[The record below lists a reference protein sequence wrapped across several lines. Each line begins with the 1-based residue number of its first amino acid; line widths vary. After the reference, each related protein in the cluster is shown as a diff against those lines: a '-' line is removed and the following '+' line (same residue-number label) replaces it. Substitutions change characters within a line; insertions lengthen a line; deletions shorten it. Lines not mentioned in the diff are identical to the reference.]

1 MASAANSLPENQ
13 PRRVQLSLL
22 PDGDPEEIKA
32 PGVHSAGAPEA
43 DAQRAARGG
52 KSKAKAPQ
60 EPPPPAEKVAEALAE
75 LQRTDAIGLE
85 LAAGKKPTIKACKA
99 AGLGVSWGSTRWQ
112 EIKDLEPAAL
122 AENQLAKA
130 TELAELRASMER
142 PKVQRASRT
151 ELTDADRTWL
161 ESRGI
166 TGRRQEA
173 VTRIRLASDLPPGF
187 SGWGEK
193 AVPCLCF
200 RWESIDERAY
210 FQLRPDTPIEDED
223 GGVHKYLFAKGHQNV
238 LAVPPGCRD
247 LVLDPGVDLL
257 VCEGTKQHLAAA
269 SAMEGERL
277 AVLGTAGCWG
287 HRIGREDQSSALVP
301 CFQKIPL
308 EGRRVWL
315 LLDADRQTN
324 RLVYDA
330 AQDQHDALVMLF
342 GAAAVR
348 FVKVPGSGT
357 ADLDDLLSQYASQEE
372 RKKVL
377 RRLLDNAT
385 DKQGREPNRKTAKT
399 RPFIDMDS
407 GKLAVADLWEA
418 LLDRHPIGVHN
429 VGENKASLLVYRNG
443 MFHNGKER
451 EFENSVTVLLGNGF
465 EPRHL
470 SNVREFA
477 ISRLVQ
483 RGAVISA
490 RQPRLWINFRNGVL
504 DVLTLELEP
513 HNPARHAFLNQVP
526 YDWNPAAV
534 CPYYEEWIEDR
545 IPGQVAVYEDAIS
558 QVLDWRKETMK
569 APFLFGPESTGKTT
583 ALWFPRLLIG
593 EKNMAKL
600 SLQEI
605 GHNDFA
611 AAELAGKL
619 LNICGDLERDEI
631 RSLATFKQ
639 LTGGDGKTA
648 NKKFGDF
655 VDLDWIGTFMF
666 SANTIPS
673 VSGDPG
679 SYLKR
684 VQPIWFR
691 KTYTGNEKPEI
702 GERLRERS
710 EIEGVIVRLVTALR
724 EHELRGGYLKPEP
737 DAASHFGSRS
747 DQVRRFLSACTIT
760 VPHKDGEEKAVIL
773 EAFDRWARDNQ
784 CGMGRNNFY
793 SRLDSLGI
801 QAKKVKDVT
810 GRRFPLALRDE
821 EDWDSYDDTDPP
833 EDPDPSEKPEKG
845 SESRFPLLVPTF
857 SGPNRGSEPLAPQ
870 AVPTIPAFEGKGV
883 SVSSVEASGLRSTE
897 KLGGLK
903 NREYREPP
911 VAATDLKAKTAKQN
925 REPKVGTTETPT
937 VPLGLLEQ
945 LRELPPTPPPPADE
959 LVPADHIGPLV
970 LDLETRSADLL
981 FAPSAQPFV
990 TLAGTPYGL
999 NADPSALADHANNGG
1014 TLVAHNGFT
1023 FDFQVL
1029 AHHHGMDMAAAADQG
1044 RLIDT
1049 MLLATFREKR
1059 KFSGKPQADTG
1070 RNMRETWSLD
1080 AICKRIRHP
1089 GKTND
1094 IAALALAAAKAH
1106 RITGNKEQ
1114 KVAAG
1119 LDLIHPGDPELQ
1131 DYLRGDITALGAIA
1145 HRYGG
1150 LSDFELSEMRYI
1162 GLLSVGTTLTGIRI
1176 DTELLAQRKAE
1187 RDVVLEANKQRLIE
1201 EFGLPATKKD
1211 GTPAANP
1218 LRCAGAGAAIDRAW
1232 ASLCDDPLPRTPS
1245 SGDPITNK
1253 ETRLGYIE
1261 DLQRQLADEGLTPEV
1276 RDNLQARI
1284 DFWEVVGMVNGATHV
1299 YGSIDKALVGDRV
1312 HPRVQAIQLSGRTS
1326 TTDPGMTVFGKRGE
1340 ALLAQ
1345 RALVLPDNPDNVLF
1359 CADLRQGDPRAMAV
1373 HSQDPAYMALF
1384 RPGLDPATNKP
1395 RDAHQGVA
1403 DDVRLPRSTA
1413 KCVHNGSLYGL
1424 GAAGVTSRYGVSEAD
1439 AAQFFREFGR
1449 AYQRMEIWRNNLRR
1463 KAERGDP
1470 IDNGLGRRING
1481 EVGRAYTQAPALLG
1495 QSTTRDLLKLCYLN
1509 LPLEIRMMC
1518 RLQVHDELVFSL
1530 PRDRAQ
1536 EIKELILE
1544 TMTFQWAPSDGM
1556 TPIWVQPSGTG
1567 FGDNWAAC
1575 YATPETFRLVDEET
1589 GERFWWEDGKRLD

>member
-1 MASAANSLPENQ
+1 MASAANSLPEDQ

-22 PDGDPEEIKA
+22 PDDIAEDP
-32 PGVHSAGAPEA
+32 VEA
-43 DAQRAARGG
+43 D
-52 KSKAKAPQ
+52 P
-60 EPPPPAEKVAEALAE
+60 VAEALAD

-173 VTRIRLASDLPPGF
+173 VTRIRQASDLPPGF

-357 ADLDDLLSQYASQEE
+357 ADLDDLLSQYTSQEE

-513 HNPARHAFLNQVP
+513 HSPTRHAFLNQVP

-911 VAATDLKAKTAKQN
+911 VTATDLEAKTAKQN

-945 LRELPPTPPPPADE
+945 LRELPLTPPPPADE
-959 LVPADHIGPLV
+959 LVPADHIGPL
-970 LDLETRSADLL
+970 LFDLETRSVDEL
-981 FAPSAQPFV
+981 FDPVEPGGRPFI
-990 TLAGTPYGL
+990 TLVGTPYGQ
-999 NADPSALADHANNGG
+999 NTDPTALVDYVKAGG
-1014 TLVAHNGFT
+1014 TLVAHNGFG
-1023 FDFQVL
+1023 FDFL
-1029 AHHHGMDMAAAADQG
+1029 ALAIHHGLDLLAAGDNGQ
-1044 RLIDT
+1044 LIDT
-1049 MLLATFREKR
+1049 MVLAMLREHRIFTPVKEKDIGENYKR
-1059 KFSGKPQADTG
+1059 
-1070 RNMRETWSLD
+1070 NWSLD
-1080 AICKRIRHP
+1080 SLAKRYAGV
-1089 GKTND
+1089 GKTDD
-1094 IAALALAAAKAH
+1094 IKGLAIAAAKA
-1106 RITGNKEQ
+1106 
-1114 KVAAG
+1114 AG
-1119 LDLIHPGDPELQ
+1119 HSSRSQPALVKIGLSLIDPGSPELQ
-1131 DYLRGDITALGAIA
+1131 EYLRGDIAALQAISDRYRIGELSSYEQREMRIQARLTYGVCLQGIRVNEPLVDQRIAEMEVEAETGRQWLASQGFSLVNEKGIPLQRPLGNPANKELLGRKLKALGVRKVPKTGKGAI
-1145 HRYGG
+1145 
-1150 LSDFELSEMRYI
+1150 S
-1162 GLLSVGTTLTGIRI
+1162 TG
-1176 DTELLAQRKAE
+1176 
-1187 RDVVLEANKQRLIE
+1187 
-1201 EFGLPATKKD
+1201 KD
-1211 GTPAANP
+1211 GLGP
-1218 LRCAGAGAAIDRAW
+1218 LLQQAKA
-1232 ASLCDDPLPRTPS
+1232 DDNHELVQLLETVLML
-1245 SGDPITNK
+1245 SG
-1253 ETRLGYIE
+1253 
-1261 DLQRQLADEGLTPEV
+1261 
-1276 RDNLQARI
+1276 QAHIYGTLR
-1284 DFWEVVGMVNGATHV
+1284 EALNNGA
-1299 YGSIDKALVGDRV
+1299 V
-1312 HPRVQAIQLSGRTS
+1312 HPSISTPQASGRCSITK
-1326 TTDPGMTVFGKRGE
+1326 PAMTVFGKRGDH
-1340 ALLAQ
+1340 LLAQ
-1345 RALVLPDNPDNVLF
+1345 RATILPDSPADVLWA
-1359 CADLRQGDPRAMAV
+1359 CDLCQIDMRAMAV
-1373 HSQDPAYMALF
+1373 HSQDPNYLSLF
-1384 RPGLDPATNKP
+1384 LPGLDPATGKP
-1395 RDAHQGVA
+1395 YDAHQGIADRLGITRKNAKVVGHGWNYGMELKRMIDDGIDPELARAFIRGMEQTFPRLVA
-1403 DDVRLPRSTA
+1403 WKAIPRSQGERNHNRLDNGFGRPMQCNPLRAHTMAPSLMGQGTARDLMMECILRLPA
-1413 KCVHNGSLYGL
+1413 EI
-1424 GAAGVTSRYGVSEAD
+1424 AG
-1439 AAQFFREFGR
+1439 
-1449 AYQRMEIWRNNLRR
+1449 MLR
-1463 KAERGDP
+1463 
-1470 IDNGLGRRING
+1470 I
-1481 EVGRAYTQAPALLG
+1481 
-1495 QSTTRDLLKLCYLN
+1495 
-1509 LPLEIRMMC
+1509 
-1518 RLQVHDELVFSL
+1518 QVHDELVFSL

-1536 EIKELILE
+1536 ELADQIQDL
-1544 TMTFQWAPSDGM
+1544 MTFQWAPRSDM
-1556 TPIWVQPSGTG
+1556 QPVWALNSSTQ
-1567 FGDNWAAC
+1567 FGDNWADC
-1575 YATPETFRLVDEET
+1575 YQGQERLRLVDETT
-1589 GERFWWEDGKRLD
+1589 GERFWFWKE